1 MAAGANKEARRNMV
15 GQWDGKGQH
24 GGGVDWGVREL
35 GEDDVAALSPDE
47 LSSGG
52 IVPRKS

>member
-1 MAAGANKEARRNMV
+1 MAAGAHKEARRNMV